1 MFERRE
7 GRPDPPTRGCHAVKR
22 FILTGAPGSGKTSI
36 LRVLQR
42 QGYPVVAEAATDVIA
57 SEQATGIAEPW
68 RDPQFISKIT
78 ELQGHRQQQAVAPGA
93 PPQIFDRSPVCTL
106 ALARY
111 LGHPVPAGLSAE
123 IERIA
128 RHQVYDHRV
137 FFVRPL
143 GFCEPTAARRI
154 SYQDSLVFERVHE
167 REYARLGFEL
177 VDVPAGEVAD
187 RAATVSACLR
197 SWAGPRQNA
206 GGSE

>member
-1 MFERRE
+1 M
-7 GRPDPPTRGCHAVKR
+7 KR
-22 FILTGAPGSGKTSI
+22 FILTGAPGSGKTS
-36 LRVLQR
+36 LLGVLAQ

-57 SEQATGIAEPW
+57 SEQAAGIAEPW
-68 RDPQFISKIT
+68 RDPRFISKIAQ
-78 ELQGHRQQQAVAPGA
+78 LQAHRQQQAVAPGA
-93 PPQIFDRSPVCTL
+93 LAQIFDRSPVCTL

-111 LGHPVPAGLSAE
+111 LGHPVPARLSAE

-128 RHQVYDHRV
+128 GHQVYDRRV
-137 FFVRPL
+137 FFIRPL
-143 GFCEPTAARRI
+143 GFLEPTAARRI

-177 VDVPAGEVAD
+177 VDVPAGDVAG

-197 SWAGPRQNA
+197 AWAGPPQNA